1 MEVRF
6 VAGVT
11 PIVESAEKAREF
23 YGREL
28 GLPVRAEEGDYSV
41 ADLEGVKHFGL
52 WTLKDAAR
60 STFGAEEW
68 PDGLPRPQVT
78 IEFEVNDVRGA
89 VAELKSRGVDVLQD
103 TKIEPWGQTT
113 ARLLSPE
120 GMLLG
125 VTYTPWLREGRPA
138 Q

>member
-11 PIVESAEKAREF
+11 PIVETAEKAREF

-52 WTLKDAAR
+52 WT
-60 STFGAEEW
+60 
-68 PDGLPRPQVT
+68 
-78 IEFEVNDVRGA
+78 
-89 VAELKSRGVDVLQD
+89 
-103 TKIEPWGQTT
+103 
-113 ARLLSPE
+113 
-120 GMLLG
+120 
-125 VTYTPWLREGRPA
+125 
-138 Q
+138 

>member
-1 MEVRF
+1 
-6 VAGVT
+6 
-11 PIVESAEKAREF
+11 
-23 YGREL
+23 
-28 GLPVRAEEGDYSV
+28 VRAEEGDYSV

-78 IEFEVNDVRGA
+78 IEFEVDDVRGA

-113 ARLLSPE
+113 ARLLSQE